1 MWYTIY
7 SCRKFLK
14 QRLEINAIDA
24 STYPSPQRRCGEE
37 GPNTRREKISSV
49 LLYPNNNNKYRR
61 RKKKKKKEEEERRR
75 RRKDEGRRRKKKYIY
90 SLYIL

>member
-14 QRLEINAIDA
+14 QRVEINAIDA

-37 GPNTRREKISSV
+37 VPNTRREKISSV
-49 LLYPNNNNKYRR
+49 LLYPNIIIINI
-61 RKKKKKKEEEERRR
+61 EEEKRR
-75 RRKDEGRRRKKKYIY
+75 RRKDEGRRRKKIYI
-90 SLYIL
+90 